1 MTRVRPWV
9 EIADELRR
17 EIGEAEAGSRLPSGS
32 ELMRRFGVARNTIQN
47 AIDQLRAE
55 GLVFSVAGRGWFVSE
70 RKPVVRL
77 ARNRLSAAE
86 RTAGRGAFLSDAATG
101 GWQPA
106 VTVKI
111 YRTAAPVE
119 IAALLEI
126 EHGTDVV
133 VRERIMR
140 ADGETVQLA
149 ASYIPVDVAQA
160 AHLEVTDTG
169 LGGMYAR
176 IEEAGMGLTHFT
188 ELVGARPPKPRE
200 TDLLQLPTAHP
211 VIELVRVAYCG
222 DRPVEVNR
230 MVLSA
235 GRYQLV
241 YQIAAD

>member
-17 EIGEAEAGSRLPSGS
+17 EIGEADPGSRLPSGTT
-32 ELMRRFGVARNTIQN
+32 LMERFGVARNTIQN

-55 GLVFSVAGRGWFVSE
+55 GLVFSVSGRGWFVSE
-70 RKPVVRL
+70 QKPVVRL

-86 RTAGRGAFLSDAATG
+86 RTAGRGTFMSDAATG
-101 GWQPA
+101 GWRPA

-111 YRTAAPVE
+111 YRTAVPVE

-126 EHGTDVV
+126 NPGADVV
-133 VRERIMR
+133 VRDRIMR

-149 ASYIPVDVAQA
+149 ASYIPVDVAEA

-169 LGGMYAR
+169 PGGMYAR
-176 IEEAGMGLTHFT
+176 IEDAGLKLTHFT
-188 ELVGARPPKPRE
+188 EMVGARPPKPRE

-211 VIELVRVAYCG
+211 VMEIVRVAYCG
-222 DRPVEVNR
+222 DRPVEANR

-235 GRYQLV
+235 ERYQLV